1 MVRNSEVHARGAV
14 AASLLAVLL
23 STSSCAHE
31 FRRAGPAQTLV
42 PGADLNRV
50 ELPQDSGLIVY
61 DLSDPVVSTPAT
73 FEMAHIRDFS
83 VVLNCSAEDHVV
95 LGVIPTSAMT
105 EDVVVRSRRGEFD
118 SLLEECRD

>member
-1 MVRNSEVHARGAV
+1 
-14 AASLLAVLL
+14 
-23 STSSCAHE
+23 
-31 FRRAGPAQTLV
+31 
-42 PGADLNRV
+42 
-50 ELPQDSGLIVY
+50 
-61 DLSDPVVSTPAT
+61 
-73 FEMAHIRDFS
+73 MAHIRDFS